1 MIGWRAR
8 LGFLVPP
15 GNPTV
20 EAEMMALAPEGVS
33 LHFHR
38 MVAHG
43 TPGSLTGQSERN
55 RSMVENID
63 NGIEL
68 LAMVKPDVIVIA
80 HTATSYHLG
89 RRSEAELLDRLER
102 STGRRVVTA
111 FGSVVRALEQLNIRR
126 LALGTPYSTE
136 VTLQGKAHL
145 EAHGFEI
152 AKFDNLKGFENIYDT
167 TAEHAYVLA
176 RSVDTKDAEAVFLSG
191 TGMPTVT
198 VLEALE
204 QDLRKPVLS
213 SASAMM
219 WHALRLA
226 GVGQPIA
233 GYGRLL
239 TLRMHTNTPRPQ
251 QIAK

>member
-1 MIGWRAR
+1 MIGWRGR

-20 EAEMMALAPEGVS
+20 ETEMIAMAPEGVS

-38 MVAHG
+38 MIAHG
-43 TPGSLTGQSERN
+43 TPGSLAGQTERN

-63 NGIEL
+63 VGIEL
-68 LAMVKPDVIVIA
+68 LAMVKPDVIVVA

-89 RRSEAELLDRLER
+89 RRGEAELLDRLEKA
-102 STGRRVVTA
+102 TGRRLVTA
-111 FGSVVRALEQLNIRR
+111 FGSVLRALERLGIHK
-126 LALGTPYSTE
+126 LALATPYSAE

-145 EAHGFEI
+145 EAHGVEVV
-152 AKFDNLKGFENIYDT
+152 KFDNLKGIENIYDT
-167 TAEHAYVLA
+167 TAEHAYQLA
-176 RSVDTKDAEAVFLSG
+176 RMVDTEDAEAVFLSG

-198 VLEALE
+198 VLDVLE
-204 QDLRKPVLS
+204 QDLGKPVIS

-226 GVGQPIA
+226 GVGQSIM

-239 TLRMHTNTPRPQ
+239 TIR
-251 QIAK
+251 